1 MMRNLKK
8 ILKWISV
15 FLLSLILASFM
26 IGLLFI
32 AFHYSNV
39 FPKKNITISSQHV
52 SHANKINCYLSRQE
66 EYERNNP
73 GKNLPERLTIFNT
86 KHLQESQDCKNKQQ
100 YRITRSITTFLIKE
114 YKETRLPILIIYTL
128 LILILSISL
137 RPFVYRNFLFQ
148 SGHKIPSNYEEF
160 LINAPPMLG
169 VLGTIFSLAYFMQQ
183 SKGDVGN
190 ISELLRG
197 GFYDASLTTLI
208 GGTVYLI
215 NLLIVSKMKKR

>member
-1 MMRNLKK
+1 MRNLKE

-15 FLLSLILASFM
+15 SLLSLILASFM
-26 IGLLFI
+26 LGLLFI
-32 AFHYSNV
+32 AFHYSNF
-39 FPKKNITISSQHV
+39 FPEKNITIQNV
-52 SHANKINCYLSRQE
+52 SHENKIDCYLRRQK
-66 EYERNNP
+66 EYKRNNP
-73 GKNLPERLTIFNT
+73 GKNLPERLTVSNT
-86 KHLQESQDCKNKQQ
+86 KHLEESQDCKNEQQ

-114 YKETRLPILIIYTL
+114 YKETPWPILVIYIL
-128 LILILSISL
+128 LISILSISL
-137 RPFVYRNFLFQ
+137 RPLICRRFLFQ
-148 SGHKIPSNYEEF
+148 ADNKIPANYEEF

-215 NLLIVSKMKKR
+215 NLLIISKMKKDNE